1 MKPREFFERVAELKR
16 ARTPFA
22 LATVVTRKAPVSA
35 HLGDRAI
42 VFSDG
47 RMQGFVGGSCSRD
60 IVRRQAVDAMRS
72 GNARLV
78 QIRPDAQAETNPL
91 DARDA
96 IVIPMSCASEGAV
109 DIYIEP
115 HLPKRTML
123 IAGLTPV
130 ADELARLS
138 AAMDGYL
145 VVRVVHQSE
154 LQDLESEERA
164 HAIALDV
171 LRHALAELEA
181 VDRTRLLA
189 VVASQGNYDEAAL
202 GALMEGDAP
211 AYIGLLA
218 SRKRAAEVFAVLEG
232 EGVPRERLARVRNPA
247 GLDIGARRPSEVAVS
262 ILAEIVAVTSAEEAQ
277 RAPSESSVEL
287 AVDPVCGMDVDPARA
302 RYQMEHDGQT
312 YFFCSPRCQAAFA
325 AQPQHYAAMVGA

>member
-1 MKPREFFERVAELKR
+1 MKPREFFERVAELER

-78 QIRPDAQAETNPL
+78 QIRPDAQVETL

-96 IVIPMSCASEGAV
+96 IVVPMSCASEGAV

-115 HLPKRTML
+115 HLPARTLL

-138 AAMDGYL
+138 AAMDGYRAM
-145 VVRVVHQSE
+145 RVVHRSE
-154 LQDLESEERA
+154 LQDLESDERA
-164 HAIALDV
+164 RAIALDV
-171 LRHALAELEA
+171 LRQALAELDA
-181 VDRTRLLA
+181 VDRPRLLA

-202 GALMEGDAP
+202 RALLEGDAP

-262 ILAEIVAVTSAEEAQ
+262 ILAEIVAVTSAGEAQ
-277 RAPSESSVEL
+277 GAPAESSLEL

-302 RYQMEHDGQT
+302 TYQMEHHGRS
-312 YFFCSPRCQAAFA
+312 YFFCCPRCRAAFA
-325 AQPQHYAAMVGA
+325 AEPQHFAAMVDA